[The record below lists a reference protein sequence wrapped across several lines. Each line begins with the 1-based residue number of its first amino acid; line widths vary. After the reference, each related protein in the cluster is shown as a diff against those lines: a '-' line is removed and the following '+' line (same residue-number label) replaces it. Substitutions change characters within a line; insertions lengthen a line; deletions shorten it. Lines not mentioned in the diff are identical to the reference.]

1 MVVTEAAKKLLK
13 EKLSANTE
21 ETDVYIRLNID
32 SEDKLGLV
40 LGRETEG
47 DTVVEYEDE
56 KLLLVGEELAKTLEN
71 ALLDVK
77 ETVEGSKL
85 VLSGIAKPDSG
96 GS

>member
-21 ETDVYIRLNID
+21 ESDVYLRINKD

-40 LGRETEG
+40 LGREKEG

-56 KLLLVGEELAKTLEN
+56 KLLLVGKDLATNLEN
-71 ALLDVK
+71 ALIDVK
-77 ETVEGSKL
+77 ETAEGSKL
-85 VLSGIAKPDSG
+85 VLSGVA
-96 GS
+96 